1 MHMRNLKFT
10 NTQQA
15 AAAYNYK
22 NTKEELC
29 KPMQLYGLTKY
40 VILCSV
46 PELSCWTCVPLC

>member
-29 KPMQLYGLTKY
+29 KTNAAIWFNKICNI
-40 VILCSV
+40 VFS
-46 PELSCWTCVPLC
+46 T